1 MLTKE
6 RKKLSM
12 DQQRCKEMIIEEG
25 TANNYRLGTE
35 FMVTD
40 IQDCVLISFHGR
52 EKIIDPAQQ
61 DETSLSYILSQ
72 IF

>member
-1 MLTKE
+1 
-6 RKKLSM
+6 
-12 DQQRCKEMIIEEG
+12 MIIEEG